1 MNRFKAQALS
11 TLFCIDAD
19 ESGRASVE
27 KISMTSHLLHGNLLK
42 EIRPIGCLFLLG
54 KDFLS
59 LLSFVHRI
67 IRSFT
72 VCLPDAKNK
81 KCLHCTQSTY
91 FLINIGVSHSI
102 NWDFF
107 ASHGRWSSQLT
118 SGLLLRS
125 VNRTEPIGIIERI
138 DEEFY
143 RVNYVRC
150 HSQFKLEPNL
160 NRISLG

>member
-11 TLFCIDAD
+11 TLLCIDAD
-19 ESGRASVE
+19 ENGRASAE
-27 KISMTSHLLHGNLLK
+27 NISTASHLLPGNLLK
-42 EIRPIGCLFLLG
+42 ETRPIGCLFLLG
-54 KDFLS
+54 QDF

-72 VCLPDAKNK
+72 VCLADAKNK

-102 NWDFF
+102 NGDFF
-107 ASHGRWSSQLT
+107 ASHGRWSSRLI

-125 VNRTEPIGIIERI
+125 VDRTEPIGIIERI

-150 HSQFKLEPNL
+150 HSQLKLEPNL